1 MALSPRLSSPRI
13 WGSVCSLILW
23 SDYCGAG
30 SDRPV
35 LKHSPL
41 GRANPGPH
49 PVPSS
54 HAGCYTPGETQRAA
68 SPMQFHLVSIP
79 GGRKAS
85 DRERGPIRRLPRR
98 ENTQTHRLIS
108 THVHTRTPLRE
119 LWSQAQPSAVV
130 FHGPRYISS
139 LGYGLRRVGILI
151 NMAQGHGD
159 LVVCVPW
166 AVTLRM
172 RITPTAAGLL
182 SSTYY
187 VPGTAQGSWETAMNK
202 RGKKL
207 CPCVLYGW
215 RRQLINELN
224 K

>member
-1 MALSPRLSSPRI
+1 MALSPRLSSPRT

-23 SDYCGAG
+23 SHYWWAG
-30 SDRPV
+30 SDRPA

-49 PVPSS
+49 PVPSR
-54 HAGCYTPGETQRAA
+54 HTGCYTPGETQRAA
-68 SPMQFHLVSIP
+68 SPVQFHLVSIP
-79 GGRKAS
+79 GERKAS
-85 DRERGPIRRLPRR
+85 DRECGPIRLLPRR
-98 ENTQTHRLIS
+98 ENTDTQANK
-108 THVHTRTPLRE
+108 HTRAHTHSARRK

-130 FHGPRYISS
+130 SHGPKYFSS

-159 LVVCVPW
+159 LAVCVPW
-166 AVTLRM
+166 AVTLRI
-172 RITPTAAGLL
+172 RIMPTAAGLL
-182 SSTYY
+182 SETYY

-202 RGKKL
+202 RGEKL
-207 CPCVLYGW
+207 CPYGW